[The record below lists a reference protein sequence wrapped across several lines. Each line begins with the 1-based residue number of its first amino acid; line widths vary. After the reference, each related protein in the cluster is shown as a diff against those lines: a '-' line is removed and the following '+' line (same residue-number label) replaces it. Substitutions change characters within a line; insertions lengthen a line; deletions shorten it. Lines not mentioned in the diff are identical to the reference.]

1 MEPNTLKM
9 ANRRETTP
17 VDSGYA
23 WVILFACSLLYMM
36 LSGVTKAFG
45 ILYTEFL
52 EVYDAGAG
60 NTAWIGSVKLFLF
73 FGLGPLANSL
83 CEVFSFRK
91 VVMTGGLLLSLGYL
105 ASVFV
110 QQMELMY
117 LTIGIVAGIGCGF
130 VFAPCTTIVSFYFKK
145 RQALANGIVISGSGL
160 GSFIFP
166 YFYRFIIDELGLKG
180 ALLIIS
186 GVSLHVCV
194 GGALLRQPHQLIKSK
209 HSSDKIDEETKNLNY
224 GENTKIIEKPSKQKS
239 KFVIDFTL
247 FKIPRFSVYVAA
259 FTVNIIGYAGNFSA
273 FPAHVK
279 SLGFGEQ
286 KVAIALSMIGATEMF
301 ARIFFGWF
309 ADKKIFQ
316 KRTIVIFS
324 AVVSGVSAIL
334 IPFLR
339 NFPAMVV
346 YGCIVGIFPGA
357 FWSLMA
363 VMMLECVELDRLTSA
378 MGVLSMFM
386 SFGIVISQPL
396 MGWLEDATGSWDLS
410 FRIMG
415 MFNLLSGALFV
426 LEPVFKRACCVDVDS
441 TESHTGEEKG
451 IADQVIEI
459 ELTNKTSEGL
469 SLTTETSRERSSLI
483 LCESSPH
490 TEGESNNGNIKT
502 ANDLK
507 NSE

>member
-1 MEPNTLKM
+1 M
-9 ANRRETTP
+9 ANRREKTP

-36 LSGVTKAFG
+36 LSGLTKAFG

-52 EVYDAGAG
+52 EEYDAGAG

-73 FGLGPLANSL
+73 FGLGPLANHL
-83 CEVFSFRK
+83 CEDFSFRK
-91 VVMTGGLLLSLGYL
+91 VVITGGLLIFLGYL
-105 ASVFV
+105 VSVFV
-110 QQMELMY
+110 EQMELLY
-117 LTIGIVAGIGCGF
+117 LTIGVVAGFGCGF
-130 VFAPCTTIVSFYFKK
+130 VFAPCATIVSFYFKK

-166 YFYRFIIDELGLKG
+166 YFYRFIIDEFGLHG

-186 GVSLHVCV
+186 AVALHICV
-194 GGALLRQPHQLIKSK
+194 GGALLRQPQQLAKFK
-209 HSSDKIDEETKNLNY
+209 HSLDTVDEETTDLNY
-224 GENTKIIEKPSKQKS
+224 QESSKNTAKPSKQKA
-239 KFVIDFTL
+239 KFVIDFSL

-259 FTVNIIGYAGNFSA
+259 FTINIIGYAGNFSV

-279 SLGFGEQ
+279 SLGFSEQ
-286 KVAIALSMIGATEMF
+286 QVAIALSMIGATEMF

-309 ADKKIFQ
+309 ADKKIVE
-316 KRTIVIFS
+316 KKTIVIFS
-324 AVVSGVSAIL
+324 AAVSGASAIL

-363 VMMLECVELDRLTSA
+363 VMMLECVELERLTSA

-386 SFGIVISQPL
+386 SFGIVISQPV
-396 MGWLEDATGSWDLS
+396 MGWIEDATGSWDLS

-415 MFNLLSGALFV
+415 MFNLLSGVLFV
-426 LEPVFKRACCVDVDS
+426 LEPVFKKIMHSGINS
-441 TESHTGEEKG
+441 TDHNTGEE
-451 IADQVIEI
+451 IELPDQAKEI
-459 ELTNKTSEGL
+459 EVTYPANDGSSLKAESSQERL
-469 SLTTETSRERSSLI
+469 SLISCEGTALTEL
-483 LCESSPH
+483 
-490 TEGESNNGNIKT
+490 GSNNGKF
-502 ANDLK
+502 
-507 NSE
+507 

>member
-1 MEPNTLKM
+1 M

-36 LSGVTKAFG
+36 LSGLTKAFG

-52 EVYDAGAG
+52 EAYDAGAG

-73 FGLGPLANSL
+73 FGLGPLANHL
-83 CEVFSFRK
+83 CEIFSFRR
-91 VVMTGGLLLSLGYL
+91 VVMTGGLLIFVGYL

-110 QQMELMY
+110 TQMELMY
-117 LTIGIVAGIGCGF
+117 LTIGVMAGFGCGF

-166 YFYRFIIDELGLKG
+166 YFYRFIIDQFGLQG

-186 GVSLHVCV
+186 GVSLNVCV
-194 GGALLRQPHQLIKSK
+194 GGAFLRQPHQLIKIK
-209 HSSDKIDEETKNLNY
+209 HSTDKLNKETTDLNCQD
-224 GENTKIIEKPSKQKS
+224 NNKSIEKPLKPKS
-239 KFVIDFTL
+239 KFLIDFTL

-309 ADKKIFQ
+309 ADKKIFE

-324 AVVSGVSAIL
+324 AAVSGVSAIL
-334 IPFLR
+334 IPFMR
-339 NFPAMVV
+339 NFPAMVI

-363 VMMLECVELDRLTSA
+363 VMMLECVELERLTSA
-378 MGVLSMFM
+378 MGVLCMFM

-396 MGWLEDATGSWDLS
+396 MGWIEDATGSWDMS

-415 MFNLLSGALFV
+415 MFNLLSGALFM
-426 LEPVFKRACCVDVDS
+426 LEPVLKKTLCSEVIPASHATVDVKEIPDQAIEMKVTDPVKGGS
-441 TESHTGEEKG
+441 SLKTSQENVSLLHSEASPLTES
-451 IADQVIEI
+451 
-459 ELTNKTSEGL
+459 
-469 SLTTETSRERSSLI
+469 
-483 LCESSPH
+483 
-490 TEGESNNGNIKT
+490 ESNNGDNMTI
-502 ANDLK
+502 NNVK
-507 NSE
+507 NSC